1 MPKIK
6 QPKKLTGRPRKE
18 KAVEEISQK
27 LEESDSL
34 VLTDYQGLKHKQL
47 EDLKRNLKKSNAIF
61 NVTKNTLLKISV
73 EKSKKYADLLKK
85 HTYESP
91 TAALFIKGDV
101 TQALKLLAKANK
113 AFGLPKIKVGII
125 DGEVLDE
132 ASVLRIASLPNRETL
147 LAQLGGTLNSPIS
160 GLVFV
165 LNANLQKL
173 VFVLSEISKT
183 RSTGHSTVSSDRIGS
198 GQEVPASAPSSGE
211 AMPAEETSKPLTE
224 VSAPAEPAETPET
237 STEPT
242 QNQEKSEA
250 PSANTETNS
259 NDQNAN

>member
-18 KAVEEISQK
+18 KAVEEISQR

-47 EDLKRNLKKSNAIF
+47 EDLKRNLKKSNAAF
-61 NVTKNTLLKISV
+61 SVTKNTLLKISV

-113 AFGLPKIKVGII
+113 AFGLPKIKIGII

-147 LAQLGGTLNSPIS
+147 LAQLGGTLNFPIS

-173 VFVLSEISKT
+173 VFVLSEISKKAPAPT
-183 RSTGHSTVSSDRIGS
+183 PAPQVS
-198 GQEVPASAPSSGE
+198 QAEETPQTTEASAPAVVPSAS
-211 AMPAEETSKPLTE
+211 AAEQTERIEEVSKPAPTESAEQKSEGPGE
-224 VSAPAEPAETPET
+224 VS
-237 STEPT
+237 
-242 QNQEKSEA
+242 Q
-250 PSANTETNS
+250 TNE
-259 NDQNAN
+259 NDQTTEGGDK